1 MVRASPP
8 TTLRADADAAEGP
21 VSGPVRDH
29 EGNQPDSPWVNIVN
43 VEVLQGRVAKVGN
56 VGVLRALPTKGR
68 RTVGGWC
75 FVDVMLPS
83 DSIEPDP
90 MEIGPHPH
98 IGLHTVTW
106 LLEGEAIHS
115 DSLGTEQPIRP
126 GQLNLMTSGDGIAH
140 AELGTEPGAH
150 GLQMWIAQPEET
162 RHGASAFEHHA
173 ELPKKDLGIGEA
185 TVLVGSLEGATSPAR
200 ADTSLIGADL
210 ALGRGEATIEA
221 DPRFEYG
228 IIPLQGRLKVNEAIV
243 EPGYLGL
250 VSPGSET
257 LLIEAGESG
266 TRAMLIG
273 GEPLGERVQMWW
285 NFVARS
291 REELTAAWRDWDAGD
306 TGRFPEFR
314 SVLDR
319 IEAPRPLWIDQE

>member
-1 MVRASPP
+1 M
-8 TTLRADADAAEGP
+8 
-21 VSGPVRDH
+21 SGPVRDRDA
-29 EGNQPDSPWVNIVN
+29 NDADSPWVNVVN
-43 VEVLQGRVAKVGN
+43 VEVREGRVARVGN
-56 VGVLRALPTKGR
+56 LGVLRALPTKGR

-75 FVDVMLPS
+75 FVDVMLPA
-83 DSIEPDP
+83 DAIEPDP

-106 LLEGEAIHS
+106 LLEGEAVHS

-126 GQLNLMTSGDGIAH
+126 GQLNLMTAGNGIAH
-140 AELGTEPGAH
+140 AELGTVPGAH
-150 GLQMWIAQPEET
+150 GLQMWIAQPEQT

-173 ELPKKDLGIGEA
+173 ELPRKDLGIGEA
-185 TVLVGSLEGATSPAR
+185 TVLVGDLDGATSPAR
-200 ADTSLIGADL
+200 ADTPLLGADL
-210 ALGRGEATIEA
+210 SLGKGEVTIEA
-221 DPRFEYG
+221 EPSFEYG
-228 IIPLQGRLKVNEAIV
+228 IVPLEGRLKVNEVIV

-257 LLIEAGESG
+257 LVIEAGDGG

-273 GEPLGERVQMWW
+273 GEPLGERIQMWW

-319 IEAPRPLWIDQE
+319 IEAPRPVWISEDA